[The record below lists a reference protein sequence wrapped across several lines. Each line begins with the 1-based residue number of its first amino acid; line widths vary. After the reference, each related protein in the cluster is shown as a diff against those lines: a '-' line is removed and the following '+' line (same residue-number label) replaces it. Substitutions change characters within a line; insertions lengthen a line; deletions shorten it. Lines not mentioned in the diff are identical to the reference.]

1 MKPDSGIPVVD
12 SAVGRRHVQPTPVR
26 RRLRQVQSWAI
37 LTLLGAASVVFA
49 ACGDTTPTPSDDSL
63 IWQYDTGTEGEL
75 VIVSPTVTGGVVY
88 AGSYEDRV
96 YALDA
101 ESGELLW
108 TFEADSDLS
117 PPPPV
122 VQGRRA
128 VPCARFPVGT
138 ETGKPVAFILRP
150 FRLSVVRYAIGS
162 HQGRNAQ
169 ASGDRR
175 ELPRPR
181 SGPARHA
188 ANIAAGPREH
198 SSKRRYKALPL
209 ALRRGL
215 RSDRLFLLQIFVAFG
230 HLNHDDCRHRGNGL
244 YTSIR

>member
-1 MKPDSGIPVVD
+1 MKPDSGIPV
-12 SAVGRRHVQPTPVR
+12 VQPTPVR

-122 VQGRRA
+122 VGGVVFVEDLDNLYALDAATGKGTVEKRASLFFGERSVRIPGHGNGRRSGGQ
-128 VPCARFPVGT
+128 RS
-138 ETGKPVAFILRP
+138 R
-150 FRLSVVRYAIGS
+150 RVVR
-162 HQGRNAQ
+162 
-169 ASGDRR
+169 
-175 ELPRPR
+175 
-181 SGPARHA
+181 
-188 ANIAAGPREH
+188 
-198 SSKRRYKALPL
+198 
-209 ALRRGL
+209 
-215 RSDRLFLLQIFVAFG
+215 
-230 HLNHDDCRHRGNGL
+230 
-244 YTSIR
+244 